1 MVTSPLARINATL
14 ASTTSH
20 TLSLH
25 DALPI
30 SDTLTAT
37 VDDQGNTGSGGPLS
51 DTQTVAISINA
62 VNDAAVLS
70 VPVDSANGG
79 DTPAVITGLSVA
91 DVDAGAA
98 SVQLTL
104 DVLHGS
110 LSLRTSVA
118 GA

>member
-51 DTQTVAISINA
+51 DTQTVAISVSA
-62 VNDAAVLS
+62 VNDAPVLT
-70 VPVDSANGG
+70 VPGAQATSE
-79 DTPAVITGLSVA
+79 DTPTAITGLSVT

-104 DVLHGS
+104 DVLHGTLS
-110 LSLRTSVA
+110 LS
-118 GA
+118 